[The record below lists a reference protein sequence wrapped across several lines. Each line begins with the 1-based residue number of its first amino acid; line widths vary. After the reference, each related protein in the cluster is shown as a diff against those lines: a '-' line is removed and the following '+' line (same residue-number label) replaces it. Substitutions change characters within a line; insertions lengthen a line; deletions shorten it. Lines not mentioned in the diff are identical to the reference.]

1 MKPVFLSILLVCA
14 LLVSSCEDRV
24 TQHYYKSFFIHE
36 TSFTIEG
43 EVFVNDRLTEKA
55 EFSRIVVRTNAA
67 EDWEIEGVKKEGNK
81 FELLVDVAA
90 NGITL
95 SSETITPGVGRLF
108 ETASLLQKGLP
119 PDFSRCVLNFYVDVR
134 SAKGAIE
141 PEFGDYY
148 CYVYIPEAID
158 LSGEERDTTIG
169 FGTDIYEYYYD
180 LNFSQPGWYKVYH
193 SENKPIG
200 NKASYS
206 SGANTK
212 IRTPK

>member
-1 MKPVFLSILLVCA
+1 MKPVPLSILLACA
-14 LLVSSCEDRV
+14 LLVFSCEDRV

-43 EVFVNDRLTEKA
+43 EVFVNDSLTEKA
-55 EFSRIVVRTNAA
+55 EFSRIFVRTNAA
-67 EDWEIEGVKKEGNK
+67 EGWEIEGVKKEGNK
-81 FELLVDVAA
+81 FELLVDVVA

-95 SSETITPGVGRLF
+95 SSETIVPGAEEDYGCIL
-108 ETASLLQKGLP
+108 S
-119 PDFSRCVLNFYVDVR
+119 FYVDVR
-134 SAKGAIE
+134 RARGAIE

-148 CYVYIPEAID
+148 YYVYISEAID
-158 LSGEERDTTIG
+158 LSRTETYESSDMFGDT
-169 FGTDIYEYYYD
+169 IYEYYYD
-180 LNFSQPGWYKVYH
+180 LNYSQPGWYKVYH

-212 IRTPK
+212 IRSPK

>member
-1 MKPVFLSILLVCA
+1 MFHVKHCPPRDF
-14 LLVSSCEDRV
+14 SC
-24 TQHYYKSFFIHE
+24 
-36 TSFTIEG
+36 
-43 EVFVNDRLTEKA
+43 LPL
-55 EFSRIVVRTNAA
+55 NA
-67 EDWEIEGVKKEGNK
+67 DNK
-81 FELLVDVAA
+81 FEIPINVTA

-119 PDFSRCVLNFYVDVR
+119 PGFSRCVLNFYVDVR

-158 LSGEERDTTIG
+158 LSGEETDRDASTPYAVY
-169 FGTDIYEYYYD
+169 IYEYYYD